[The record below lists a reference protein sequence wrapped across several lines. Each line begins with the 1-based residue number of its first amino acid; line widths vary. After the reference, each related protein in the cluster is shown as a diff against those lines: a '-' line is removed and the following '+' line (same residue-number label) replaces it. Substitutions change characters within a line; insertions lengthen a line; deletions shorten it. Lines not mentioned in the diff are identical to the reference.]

1 MFPQKYLVAIFLA
14 LFIASTAFLFWQNER
29 ELDPDQGKSW
39 WTLAFAAPEKPENL
53 SFVIEN
59 HSNQANFQYEITD
72 DKTPVA
78 KDAFVVKRGETMIIT
93 PSLTAKAD
101 VRTKITVTLGTEKKE
116 IYR

>member
-1 MFPQKYLVAIFLA
+1 MIEFYGAKIPHPYFYC
-14 LFIASTAFLFWQNER
+14 FIRRER
-29 ELDPDQGKSW
+29 VLDPDQGKSW
-39 WTLAFAAPEKPENL
+39 WTLAFASPEDPENL
-53 SFVIEN
+53 AFVVEN
-59 HSNQANFQYEITD
+59 HSTETAFQYGITT

-78 KDAFVVKRGETMIIT
+78 KDTFIVKRGETMIIT

>member
-1 MFPQKYLVAIFLA
+1 MAQRSLILIFIVLFVASAF
-14 LFIASTAFLFWQNER
+14 FLFWKNER

-39 WTLAFAAPEKPENL
+39 WTLAFASPEDPENL
-53 SFVIEN
+53 AFVVEN
-59 HSNQANFQYEITD
+59 HSTETAFQYGITT

>member
-1 MFPQKYLVAIFLA
+1 MAQRSLILIFIVLFVASAF
-14 LFIASTAFLFWQNER
+14 FLFWKNER

-59 HSNQANFQYEITD
+59 HSDQTNFQYEITD

-78 KDAFVVKRGETMIIT
+78 KDTFIVKRGETMIIT